1 MKENFGCHDNN
12 WREILEQFLH
22 NLPIFH
28 GVEISEIKSLLVFL
42 TAQRK
47 SYKKGEIILS
57 EGETTDCIGVVL
69 SGLAMLQ
76 LGDIWGNN
84 SVVGSVRPG
93 GTFAEAYVC
102 LSDEP
107 LMIHVVAVEDSEIL
121 FLNMRPVL
129 EASLSPDSL
138 NIRLMRNLLT
148 ISARKIMQFSR
159 RILYTNPKTIRKR
172 VMLFLTECVRRGG
185 NHTFTISFNRQQ
197 LADYLGVDRTS
208 LCGELSR
215 MRHDGLLDYHKST
228 FTVHEHTRTD

>member
-1 MKENFGCHDNN
+1 M
-12 WREILEQFLH
+12 EQFLH

-93 GTFAEAYVC
+93 VRHLAGGVC
-102 LSDEP
+102 
-107 LMIHVVAVEDSEIL
+107 H
-121 FLNMRPVL
+121 
-129 EASLSPDSL
+129 
-138 NIRLMRNLLT
+138 
-148 ISARKIMQFSR
+148 
-159 RILYTNPKTIRKR
+159 
-172 VMLFLTECVRRGG
+172 
-185 NHTFTISFNRQQ
+185 
-197 LADYLGVDRTS
+197 GVDDLLLGGGCGLSKGRYNCETQQQHGHRR
-208 LCGELSR
+208 CGEFLH
-215 MRHDGLLDYHKST
+215 MLH
-228 FTVHEHTRTD
+228 

>member
-1 MKENFGCHDNN
+1 
-12 WREILEQFLH
+12 
-22 NLPIFH
+22 
-28 GVEISEIKSLLVFL
+28 
-42 TAQRK
+42 
-47 SYKKGEIILS
+47 
-57 EGETTDCIGVVL
+57 
-69 SGLAMLQ
+69 
-76 LGDIWGNN
+76 
-84 SVVGSVRPG
+84 
-93 GTFAEAYVC
+93 
-102 LSDEP
+102 
-107 LMIHVVAVEDSEIL
+107 MIYVVAAEDSEIL

-129 EASLSPDSL
+129 EASLPPDSL

-185 NHTFTISFNRQQ
+185 NHTFTVSFNRQQ

>member
-1 MKENFGCHDNN
+1 M
-12 WREILEQFLH
+12 EQFLH

-84 SVVGSVRPG
+84 SVLGSVRPG

-107 LMIHVVAVEDSEIL
+107 LMIHVVAAEDSEIL

>member
-1 MKENFGCHDNN
+1 M
-12 WREILEQFLH
+12 EQFLH

-93 GTFAEAYVC
+93 GTFADAYVC
-102 LSDEP
+102 LPDEP
-107 LMIHVVAVEDSEIL
+107 LMIYVVAAPGQSKHPTD
-121 FLNMRPVL
+121 
-129 EASLSPDSL
+129 AQ
-138 NIRLMRNLLT
+138 LT
-148 ISARKIMQFSR
+148 DDLCAKNNAI
-159 RILYTNPKTIRKR
+159 
-172 VMLFLTECVRRGG
+172 LTENTV
-185 NHTFTISFNRQQ
+185 
-197 LADYLGVDRTS
+197 Y
-208 LCGELSR
+208 
-215 MRHDGLLDYHKST
+215 KSQD
-228 FTVHEHTRTD
+228 HP

>member
-1 MKENFGCHDNN
+1 M
-12 WREILEQFLH
+12 EQFLH

-69 SGLAMLQ
+69 SGLAILQ

-107 LMIHVVAVEDSEIL
+107 LMIHVVAAEDSEIL

-197 LADYLGVDRTS
+197 LADYLCIERS
-208 LCGELSR
+208 AMSAELSR
-215 MRHDGLLDYHKST
+215 LQKDGLLATERSHFRLIAPFSPDVSGS
-228 FTVHEHTRTD
+228 

>member
-1 MKENFGCHDNN
+1 M
-12 WREILEQFLH
+12 EQFLH

-84 SVVGSVRPG
+84 SVVGSVRHG

-102 LSDEP
+102 LPDEP
-107 LMIHVVAVEDSEIL
+107 LMIHVVAAEDSEIL

-185 NHTFTISFNRQQ
+185 NHTFTIYFNRQQ

-228 FTVHEHTRTD
+228 FTVHEHPRTD

>member
-1 MKENFGCHDNN
+1 M
-12 WREILEQFLH
+12 EQFLH

-102 LSDEP
+102 LPDEP
-107 LMIHVVAVEDSEIL
+107 LMHVVAAEDSEIL

-185 NHTFTISFNRQQ
+185 NHTFTVSFNRQQ
-197 LADYLGVDRTS
+197 LADYFGVDRTS

>member
-1 MKENFGCHDNN
+1 M
-12 WREILEQFLH
+12 EQFLH

-121 FLNMRPVL
+121 F
-129 EASLSPDSL
+129 
-138 NIRLMRNLLT
+138 
-148 ISARKIMQFSR
+148 
-159 RILYTNPKTIRKR
+159 
-172 VMLFLTECVRRGG
+172 
-185 NHTFTISFNRQQ
+185 
-197 LADYLGVDRTS
+197 
-208 LCGELSR
+208 
-215 MRHDGLLDYHKST
+215 
-228 FTVHEHTRTD
+228 

>member
-1 MKENFGCHDNN
+1 M
-12 WREILEQFLH
+12 EQFLH

-102 LSDEP
+102 LPDEP
-107 LMIHVVAVEDSEIL
+107 LMIHVVAAEDSEIL

-185 NHTFTISFNRQQ
+185 NHTFTLSCDRQH
-197 LADYLGVDRTS
+197 LADYVGVDRTS
-208 LCGELSR
+208 LCGALSR
-215 MRHDGLLDYHKST
+215 MRHDGLLDHHKST

>member
-1 MKENFGCHDNN
+1 M
-12 WREILEQFLH
+12 EQFLH

-84 SVVGSVRPG
+84 SVLGSVRPG

-107 LMIHVVAVEDSEIL
+107 LMIHVVAVPGQSEH
-121 FLNMRPVL
+121 PTD
-129 EASLSPDSL
+129 AQ
-138 NIRLMRNLLT
+138 LT
-148 ISARKIMQFSR
+148 DDLCAKNNAI
-159 RILYTNPKTIRKR
+159 
-172 VMLFLTECVRRGG
+172 LTENTV
-185 NHTFTISFNRQQ
+185 
-197 LADYLGVDRTS
+197 Y
-208 LCGELSR
+208 
-215 MRHDGLLDYHKST
+215 KSQD
-228 FTVHEHTRTD
+228 HP

>member
-1 MKENFGCHDNN
+1 M
-12 WREILEQFLH
+12 EQFLH

-47 SYKKGEIILS
+47 SYKKSEIILS

-102 LSDEP
+102 LADDPCGRCGGQRDTLFEYASG
-107 LMIHVVAVEDSEIL
+107 IGSVAVPGQSKHPTD
-121 FLNMRPVL
+121 
-129 EASLSPDSL
+129 AQ
-138 NIRLMRNLLT
+138 LT
-148 ISARKIMQFSR
+148 DDLCAKNNAI
-159 RILYTNPKTIRKR
+159 
-172 VMLFLTECVRRGG
+172 LTENTV
-185 NHTFTISFNRQQ
+185 
-197 LADYLGVDRTS
+197 Y
-208 LCGELSR
+208 
-215 MRHDGLLDYHKST
+215 KSQD
-228 FTVHEHTRTD
+228 HP